1 MVLSPSA
8 VVKLLVLMGDVLIAI
23 NNYSHDAAAAF
34 LAVSL
39 AVVWILSRDF
49 PSSGDPALDVS
60 FVRVYSGV
68 ARTAR
73 YSLFW
78 LLIAGIP
85 RALFFREY
93 ESSGVM
99 VIKYGG
105 MAFLVGMGL
114 LSWGRLSKKT
124 GHLRSKHNIDG

>member
-1 MVLSPSA
+1 M
-8 VVKLLVLMGDVLIAI
+8 VKLHTLMEDILIAA
-23 NNYSHDAAAAF
+23 NNYSQDAAAAF

-39 AVVWILSRDF
+39 AVVWILSRNF

-85 RALFFREY
+85 RAIFFCDY

-99 VIKYGG
+99 AIKYGG
-105 MAFLVGMGL
+105 MVLFAGIGL
-114 LSWGRLSKKT
+114 LTWGRLSKKT

>member
-8 VVKLLVLMGDVLIAI
+8 VVKLRIFMTDVLIAI
-23 NNYSHDAAAAF
+23 SNYSHDAAAAF

-39 AVVWILSRDF
+39 AVVWILSRNF

-85 RALFFREY
+85 RAIFFCDY

-99 VIKYGG
+99 AIKYGG
-105 MAFLVGMGL
+105 MVLFAGIGL
-114 LSWGRLSKKT
+114 LTWGRLSKKT

>member
-1 MVLSPSA
+1 ME
-8 VVKLLVLMGDVLIAI
+8 DILISI

-34 LAVSL
+34 LAASL
-39 AVVWILSRDF
+39 AVVWILSRNF
-49 PSSGDPALDVS
+49 PSSGDPALDAS
-60 FVRVYSGV
+60 FVLVYSGV

-73 YSLFW
+73 YSFCW

-85 RALFFREY
+85 RAIFFREY

-99 VIKYGG
+99 VIKYGI
-105 MAFLVGMGL
+105 MALLAGIGL

-124 GHLRSKHNIDG
+124 GHLRSKDNIDG

>member
-8 VVKLLVLMGDVLIAI
+8 VVKFLVLMGDVLIAI
-23 NNYSHDAAAAF
+23 NNYSHDAAAAL

-39 AVVWILSRDF
+39 AVVWMLSKNF
-49 PSSGDPALDVS
+49 PSSGDAALDFS

-73 YSLFW
+73 YSLCW

-85 RALFFREY
+85 RAIFFREY
-93 ESSGVM
+93 ESSRVM
-99 VIKYGG
+99 VIKYGVMVLLAG
-105 MAFLVGMGL
+105 IGL
-114 LSWGRLSKKT
+114 LYWGRLSKKT
-124 GHLRSKHNIDG
+124 GHLRSKLNIDG